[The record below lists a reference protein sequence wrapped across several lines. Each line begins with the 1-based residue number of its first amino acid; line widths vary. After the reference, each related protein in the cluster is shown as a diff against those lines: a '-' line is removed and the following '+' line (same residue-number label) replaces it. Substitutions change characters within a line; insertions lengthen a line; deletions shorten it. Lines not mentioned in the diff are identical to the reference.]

1 MVKRGEDSAK
11 GAEVVKGT
19 TKKKVLVV
27 DDESS
32 VCLVLTEGLSALGY
46 ECQAC
51 LNGEDALNLM
61 QQQPPDIVI
70 TDLRMPGMSGLEFL
84 EKARQDYPRTVFLMV
99 TGVEDVRLATQAMK
113 LGAADYLV
121 KPVELE
127 ALRASVQRALEIKH
141 MELEL
146 ESYRRNLEAMVTQR
160 TKQLQAAM
168 KRIEMTYDET
178 LAALGGALDLR
189 DAETAGHSQRVSRY
203 SLEIAK
209 AMGCSSEQLKQIARG
224 AYLHDIG
231 KIGIP
236 DAILLKQGRLDDQEM
251 QVMQTHARIGYDM
264 VSRIAFLAGA
274 AEIVL
279 THQERYDGTGYP
291 QGLVGDEI
299 PLGSRIFVVADT
311 LDAMTSDRPYRR
323 ALPFSAAKAEIIRES
338 GHQFD
343 PKVVEAFL
351 SIPENVWEKIRRDVD
366 REQRSGTAVAAA
378 LASASP
384 RPASAEAS

>member
-84 EKARQDYPRTVFLMV
+84 EKAHQDYPRTVFLMV

>member
-1 MVKRGEDSAK
+1 LVKRGEDSAK

-351 SIPENVWEKIRRDVD
+351 SIPESVWEKIRRDVD